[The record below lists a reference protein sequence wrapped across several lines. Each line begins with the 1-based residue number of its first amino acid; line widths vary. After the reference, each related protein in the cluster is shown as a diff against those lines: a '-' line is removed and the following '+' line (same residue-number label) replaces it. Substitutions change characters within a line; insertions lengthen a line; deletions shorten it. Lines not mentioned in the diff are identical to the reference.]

1 MPYTKGGWWKFELLA
16 HILDL
21 TVNWW
26 YEINI
31 PPPPPPPL
39 FTSYTNSGLKRNK
52 CDVTNFW
59 MNISS
64 WSHINEHIY
73 MYIIKILSSRHP
85 LHMRDTF
92 FFIIHSFFIRTSNF
106 EVKAERK
113 VDVLIFFM
121 VWAWNVLTLLVCK
134 YVLIVS
140 FPFHFCFPATSLYC
154 SSTVESDRKI
164 TAWPL
169 QTSV

>member
-1 MPYTKGGWWKFELLA
+1 MKLIF
-16 HILDL
+16 
-21 TVNWW
+21 
-26 YEINI
+26 

-106 EVKAERK
+106 AVEAERK
-113 VDVLIFFM
+113 VDVLIFFLWFEPETFLHYWFASM
-121 VWAWNVLTLLVCK
+121 YVMTYCQFPFSLLFPGDLTLLFLHSWEWQEDNSLTSTNFSLK
-134 YVLIVS
+134 LLHSYPLY
-140 FPFHFCFPATSLYC
+140 FDKENAT
-154 SSTVESDRKI
+154 R
-164 TAWPL
+164 
-169 QTSV
+169 